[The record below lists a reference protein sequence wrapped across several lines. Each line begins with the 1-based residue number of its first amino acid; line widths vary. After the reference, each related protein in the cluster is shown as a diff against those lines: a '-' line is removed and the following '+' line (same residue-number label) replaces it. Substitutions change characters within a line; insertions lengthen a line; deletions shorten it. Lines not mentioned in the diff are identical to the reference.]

1 MSHAA
6 PQPRGENHVSHSQ
19 CWSWDLDHGYP
30 QGRRYARAACEA
42 FRGLA
47 LEIVACLGLLALGLG
62 IRIVGTS
69 VL

>member
-1 MSHAA
+1 MSRVHDARHGA
-6 PQPRGENHVSHSQ
+6 WMKDPGKGADTLAQPAKP
-19 CWSWDLDHGYP
+19 Y
-30 QGRRYARAACEA
+30 QG
-42 FRGLA
+42 FV

>member
-1 MSHAA
+1 MRHLSRVEKIMSLIRNAGHGTWIMGTRKGAGTLV
-6 PQPRGENHVSHSQ
+6 QPAKPSQ
-19 CWSWDLDHGYP
+19 
-30 QGRRYARAACEA
+30 
-42 FRGLA
+42 GLA